1 LRQANSANAI
11 AGFTSLL
18 TRRVDMGETFT
29 SQELEQF
36 FALASEANQL
46 GVRARTEIED
56 LRIRQEQ
63 LSGYA
68 YSETASLA
76 EEVGKLSE
84 LVGLMFNILGVPIR
98 DPEGRLRDVNDA
110 SHDLRSLNPKIVLT
124 FQELMQF

>member
-1 LRQANSANAI
+1 
-11 AGFTSLL
+11 
-18 TRRVDMGETFT
+18 MGETFT
-29 SQELEQF
+29 PEELEQF

-46 GVRARTEIED
+46 GVRTIADIED

-84 LVGLMFNILGVPIR
+84 LVGLIFNVLGVPIR
-98 DPEGRLRDVNDA
+98 DPDGRLRDANDV
-110 SHDLRSLNPKIVLT
+110 SHDLRSLSPKIILT

>member
-1 LRQANSANAI
+1 
-11 AGFTSLL
+11 
-18 TRRVDMGETFT
+18 MGETFT
-29 SQELEQF
+29 QEELERF
-36 FALASEANQL
+36 SALASNTNQL
-46 GVRARTEIED
+46 VVGVRDEVEG

-84 LVGLMFNILGVPIR
+84 LVGLMFNVLGVPIR
-98 DPEGRLRDVNDA
+98 DPDGRLRDVNDV

>member
-1 LRQANSANAI
+1 
-11 AGFTSLL
+11 
-18 TRRVDMGETFT
+18 MGETFT
-29 SQELEQF
+29 AQELEQF
-36 FALASEANQL
+36 FTLASEANEL
-46 GVRARTEIED
+46 GVRARNDIED

-68 YSETASLA
+68 YSETVSLS

-98 DPEGRLRDVNDA
+98 DADGRLRDCTDV
-110 SHDLRSLNPKIVLT
+110 SHDLRSLNPKIVMS

>member
-1 LRQANSANAI
+1 
-11 AGFTSLL
+11 
-18 TRRVDMGETFT
+18 MGETFT
-29 SQELEQF
+29 PEELEQF
-36 FALASEANQL
+36 FVLTSEANRL
-46 GVRARTEIED
+46 GVIARTEIED

-63 LSGYA
+63 LSECA
-68 YSETASLA
+68 YSKTTSLA

-98 DPEGRLRDVNDA
+98 DTDGRLRDVNDV

>member
-1 LRQANSANAI
+1 
-11 AGFTSLL
+11 
-18 TRRVDMGETFT
+18 MGEIFT
-29 SQELEQF
+29 PEELEQF
-36 FALASEANQL
+36 FTLASEAKQL
-46 GVRARTEIED
+46 GVIARTEVED

-68 YSETASLA
+68 YSETVSLA

-98 DPEGRLRDVNDA
+98 DSNGRLRDCADV
-110 SHDLRSLNPKIVLT
+110 SHDLRSLNPKIVMS

>member
-1 LRQANSANAI
+1 
-11 AGFTSLL
+11 
-18 TRRVDMGETFT
+18 MGETFT
-29 SQELEQF
+29 SEELEQF
-36 FALASEANQL
+36 FALASEANQFS
-46 GVRARTEIED
+46 VRARTEIED
-56 LRIRQEQ
+56 LCIKQEQ
-63 LSGYA
+63 LRGYA

-98 DPEGRLRDVNDA
+98 DPDGRLRDVNDV

>member
-1 LRQANSANAI
+1 
-11 AGFTSLL
+11 
-18 TRRVDMGETFT
+18 MGETFT

-36 FALASEANQL
+36 FAIASEANEL
-46 GVRARTEIED
+46 GVRARSEIED

-68 YSETASLA
+68 YSETVSLS

-98 DPEGRLRDVNDA
+98 DSDGRLRDRADV
-110 SHDLRSLNPKIVLT
+110 SHDLRSLNPKIVMS